1 MNEILNQL
9 KQYFNNTPRNVI
21 EEEWNALEKD
31 FGNVGPKIE
40 EFLIMLDE
48 PQKWDYKIPDKEL
61 IIETTPNCYNS
72 EFFLPL

>member
-9 KQYFNNTPRNVI
+9 KQYFNNTPR
-21 EEEWNALEKD
+21 
-31 FGNVGPKIE
+31 
-40 EFLIMLDE
+40 
-48 PQKWDYKIPDKEL
+48 YKIPDKEL